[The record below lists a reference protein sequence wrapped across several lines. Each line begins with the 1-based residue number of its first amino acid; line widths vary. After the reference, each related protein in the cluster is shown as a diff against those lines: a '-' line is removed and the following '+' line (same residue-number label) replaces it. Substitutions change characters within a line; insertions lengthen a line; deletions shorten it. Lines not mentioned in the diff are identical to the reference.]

1 MSQLGRYPLI
11 LNPRAKSERAKRAMQ
26 FLMENLTRFA
36 VFATQ
41 SADEAK
47 ELARQFAEAQE
58 EIVVAAGGDGT
69 LNAVVQGLAGSQTAL
84 GILPTGTMNV
94 FAREMG
100 IPANRLQGALEVLDE
115 QNIIDVDLFEANG
128 SPFLQMAGVGFD
140 AKVIEETTDEQKKML
155 GPLAYL
161 MSAIKVLG
169 DNPPKMLVKM
179 ENGVEAE
186 GVCVL
191 VGNGSLY
198 GGQFR
203 LFGNATNTDEL
214 LDVVVFKEAGYKF
227 VRDSIKGLAQGGFK
241 ADNGTME
248 YYQTAS
254 LSVSSDREIPLELD
268 GDLWGRF
275 NEVTFCHSPQKL
287 RVLAPKDP
295 KPNRWEETLRALSPW
310 IKED

>member
-1 MSQLGRYPLI
+1 MSKLGRYPLI
-11 LNPRAKSERAKRAMQ
+11 LNPRAKSDRAKRAMQ
-26 FLMENLTRFA
+26 FLMGNLTRFA
-36 VFATQ
+36 VFATG
-41 SADEAK
+41 SIEEAQG
-47 ELARQFAEAQE
+47 LARKFAEEEE

-69 LNAVVQGLAGSQTAL
+69 LNAIVQGLAGSSTAL
-84 GILPTGTMNV
+84 GVLPTGTMNV

-115 QNIIDVDLFEANG
+115 KNIIEVDLFEANG

-140 AKVIEETTDEQKKML
+140 AKVIEETTDEQKKRL

-161 MSAIKVLG
+161 ISAIKVLG
-169 DNPPKMLVKM
+169 DDPPKMLVKLD
-179 ENGVEAE
+179 NGIEAE

-214 LDVVVFKEAGYKF
+214 LDVVVFKDAGYHF
-227 VRDSIKGLAQGGFK
+227 VRDSLKGLAQGGFK
-241 ADNGTME
+241 ADSGSVE
-248 YYQTAS
+248 YYQTAA
-254 LSVSSDREIPLELD
+254 LHITCDREIPLELD

-275 NEVTFCHSPQKL
+275 AEVQFKHSSQKL
-287 RVLAPKDP
+287 RVVAPANP
-295 KPNRWEETLRALSPW
+295 EPNRWEETLKALTPW
-310 IKED
+310 IKTD